1 MIIPAIDLIDGQSVR
16 LFQGDY
22 QKKTLINASPLD
34 QAKEIE
40 AAGLQ
45 ALHLVDLDGAKAGR
59 PVNKDLIEAI
69 CRETNLRVELGGGIR
84 TMDQVDAYLQMGVNR
99 VIIGSAALKNPG
111 LVSQAVAQYG
121 SDKVVVGID
130 GKNGKVATEGWLV
143 ESDLDFAAM
152 IEQMAA
158 LGVQTFIVTDVATDG
173 TLAGPNVTLLA
184 ALQKQFPASQIIASG
199 GVGTMADIVALQD
212 QGIQDV
218 IVGRALYDGGLE
230 LADLQEV
237 DQWH

>member
-237 DQWH
+237 DQ